1 MKSKHRSFS
10 LYDDIKKKFVFLEDN
25 FKEPSKIIIEEK
37 DDFLNIQT
45 PPPLIDLPPIN
56 FEIEEKKDINYKIS
70 ELFSLYKELKK

>member
-1 MKSKHRSFS
+1 MKSKHRSFY

-56 FEIEEKKDINYKIS
+56 FEIEEKKDINDKIS